1 MVVSSGKLHTYVAGV
16 PCPVCVT
23 LAELRSG
30 FTALSRD
37 ASARRALGLGCV
49 ASGRSPPGL
58 AQGRGRK
65 IYESGE
71 ELTGLPKRGLWV
83 DQAPVPPWEW
93 RKGDR

>member
-1 MVVSSGKLHTYVAGV
+1 M
-16 PCPVCVT
+16 
-23 LAELRSG
+23 RSIRQK
-30 FTALSRD
+30 T
-37 ASARRALGLGCV
+37 
-49 ASGRSPPGL
+49 PGL

-71 ELTGLPKRGLWV
+71 EATGLPKRGLWV